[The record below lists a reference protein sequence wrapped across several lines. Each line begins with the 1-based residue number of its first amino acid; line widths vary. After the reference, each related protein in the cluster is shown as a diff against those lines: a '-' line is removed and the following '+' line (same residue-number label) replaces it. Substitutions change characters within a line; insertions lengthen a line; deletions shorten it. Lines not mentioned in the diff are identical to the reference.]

1 MAKSR
6 IQRALYPCGEH
17 YMSILRYFNKHHGW
31 YDGKRTPFG
40 GGGGIVS
47 AITDPISSVI
57 GTDGSGG
64 GILGGL
70 AQLDKTVGNT
80 IPGGWATV
88 GGAALLAAGITDP
101 TLLGLADSGSLTPE
115 ALSNAGVD
123 QATIDSLGS
132 QGATAAGNATGGVA
146 VDSAGLPITQAPI
159 EAGNPNLV
167 TPNLGTGLTGGSG
180 ATGLTS
186 GGTVGSLTA
195 PTTGAIDA
203 SAGLAPASG
212 SALLGTSS
220 GLAAPT
226 AAAAGGTGLLSSLGG
241 GGLGTALGV
250 TAGANLL
257 SGLLGANASNKA
269 AQIQANAANNASQL
283 TANMFNIQNQQQQPY
298 RTTGYG
304 ALNSINA
311 MLPGS
316 YIQYDANGNPSS
328 AGTGS
333 GYLTHQFNA
342 QDLNANMSP
351 GYAFQLQQG
360 QQANQ
365 NAANALGG
373 RVGGNALQ
381 GLQNYTQGL
390 AQTNYQN
397 AFQNYQTQRQNIY
410 NTLAGIAGIGQTSQ
424 QQTGNLAQNAA
435 TTQGQLGVG
444 GAAAQAAGQVG
455 QANAYT
461 GAATGVANNL
471 LLASL
476 LGQNQSAAGA

>member
-1 MAKSR
+1 
-6 IQRALYPCGEH
+6 
-17 YMSILRYFNKHHGW
+17 MSILRYFNKHHGW

-47 AITDPISSVI
+47 AITDPISSVL

-64 GILGGL
+64 GILGAVNSAAQGVGSAL
-70 AQLDKTVGNT
+70 ASVDSAVNNG
-80 IPGGWATV
+80 IPGGWATI

-101 TLLGLADSGSLTPE
+101 TLLAAADSGT
-115 ALSNAGVD
+115 LSD
-123 QATIDSLGS
+123 STI
-132 QGATAAGNATGGVA
+132 TAAGLDPSAIATQVASDPSALALGTAPSTDAAVAGAATDTGVA
-146 VDSAGLPITQAPI
+146 G
-159 EAGNPNLV
+159 
-167 TPNLGTGLTGGSG
+167 GTGLTGGAG

-195 PTTGAIDA
+195 PTTAAIDA

-212 SALLGTSS
+212 SALVGTSS
-220 GLAAPT
+220 GLAAPAT
-226 AAAAGGTGLLSSLGG
+226 TSALGALG
-241 GGLGTALGV
+241 GGLGGNLGTVLGV
-250 TAGANLL
+250 QAGSSLL

-269 AQIQANAANNASQL
+269 AQIQSNAANNASQL

-304 ALNSINA
+304 ALNTINSL
-311 MLPGS
+311 MPGN
-316 YIQYDANGNPSS
+316 YVQYDANGNPTT

-333 GYLTHQFNA
+333 GYLTNQFNA
-342 QDLNANMSP
+342 SDLNAQLSP

-360 QQANQ
+360 QNANL

-397 AFQNYQTQRQNIY
+397 AFQNYQNQRQNIY

-444 GAAAQAAGQVG
+444 GASALAAGQVG